1 MFFLLFIHYLA
12 RVKILIE
19 MEVKKNPKANLE
31 NHNKQFML
39 LGLALALAVIY
50 IGIEWK
56 TFDRTIADLGSVN
69 AAAEEDIEI
78 PIVERIQEV
87 KPPPPPPPAPEKIEI
102 VEDEAEVEETI
113 LESTE
118 TDESE
123 VVEVQEI
130 VEVVEDEEIIDD
142 VPFAIIEEVPVYP
155 GCKGTNAEKKACM
168 VDEITKH
175 VGRKYNTGLAGDLGL
190 PPGRKKVYVQ
200 FKIDK
205 TGNIVDVRARGPHA
219 RLEKEAIRVVEELP
233 KMTPGKQRGRA
244 VGVKYTLP
252 ITLVVE

>member
-1 MFFLLFIHYLA
+1 
-12 RVKILIE
+12 

-39 LGLALALAVIY
+39 LGLALALLVIY

-56 TFDRTIADLGSVN
+56 TFDRNIADLGLAN
-69 AAAEEDIEI
+69 LEDEEEIEI
-78 PIVERIQEV
+78 PITERIQEV

-102 VEDEAEVEETI
+102 VEDEEEIEETV

-123 VVEVQEI
+123 AVEV
-130 VEVVEDEEIIDD
+130 EEIEEVEEEEEMDD
-142 VPFAIIEEVPVYP
+142 VPFAIIEEVPIYP
-155 GCKGTNAEKKACM
+155 GCKGSNAEKKKCFSAN
-168 VDEITKH
+168 IQKH
-175 VGRKYNTGLAGDLGL
+175 VNKKYNTGLAGDLGL
-190 PPGRKKVYVQ
+190 APGKKRVFVM

-205 TGNIVDVRARGPHA
+205 KGKIVDVRARGPHA
-219 RLEKEAIRVVEELP
+219 RLEKEAIRVISLLP
-233 KMTPGKQRGRA
+233 TMTPGKQRGRS

-252 ITLVVE
+252 ITLIVE

>member
-1 MFFLLFIHYLA
+1 
-12 RVKILIE
+12 

-31 NHNKQFML
+31 KHNKQFML
-39 LGLALALAVIY
+39 LGLALALIVIY

-56 TFDRTIADLGSVN
+56 TFDRTIGDLGMAN
-69 AAAEEDIEI
+69 TELEDEIDI
-78 PIVERIQEV
+78 PITERIQEV

-102 VEDEAEVEETI
+102 VEDEEEIEETV

-123 VVEVQEI
+123 AVEVEEI
-130 VEVVEDEEIIDD
+130 EEIVEDEEVIDD
-142 VPFAIIEEVPVYP
+142 VPFAIIENVPVYP

-168 VDEITKH
+168 VEKIRKH
-175 VGRKYNTGLAGDLGL
+175 VNKKYNTGLAGDLGL
-190 PPGRKKVYVQ
+190 SPGKKRVYVQ

-205 TGNIVDVRARGPHA
+205 TGNIVNVRARGPHK
-219 RLEKEAIRVVEELP
+219 RLEKEAIRVVELLP
-233 KMTPGKQRGRA
+233 SMTPGKQRGRP

>member
-1 MFFLLFIHYLA
+1 
-12 RVKILIE
+12 

-31 NHNKQFML
+31 KHNKQFML
-39 LGLALALAVIY
+39 LGLALALIVIY

-56 TFDRTIADLGSVN
+56 TFDRTVGALGMAN
-69 AAAEEDIEI
+69 TELEDEIDI
-78 PIVERIQEV
+78 PITERIQEI

-102 VEDEAEVEETI
+102 VEDEEDIEETV

-123 VVEVQEI
+123 AVEVEEI
-130 VEVVEDEEIIDD
+130 EEIVEDEEVIDD
-142 VPFAIIEEVPVYP
+142 VPFAIIENVPVYP
-155 GCKGTNAEKKACM
+155 GCKGTNAEKKKCM
-168 VDEITKH
+168 VEKIRKH
-175 VGRKYNTGLAGDLGL
+175 VNRKYNTGLAGDLGL
-190 PPGRKKVYVQ
+190 SPGKKRVYVQ

-205 TGNIVDVRARGPHA
+205 TGKIVNVRARGPHK
-219 RLEKEAIRVVEELP
+219 RLEKEAIRVVELLP
-233 KMTPGKQRGRA
+233 SMTPGKQRGRP

>member
-1 MFFLLFIHYLA
+1 
-12 RVKILIE
+12 

-31 NHNKQFML
+31 KHNKQFML
-39 LGLALALAVIY
+39 LGLALALILIY

-56 TFDRTIADLGSVN
+56 TFERSIADLGM
-69 AAAEEDIEI
+69 ADIEAEEEIDI
-78 PIVERIQEV
+78 PITERIQEI

-102 VEDEAEVEETI
+102 VEDEADIEETV

-123 VVEVQEI
+123 AVEVEEI
-130 VEVVEDEEIIDD
+130 EEIVEDEEVIDD
-142 VPFAIIEEVPVYP
+142 VPFAIIENVPVYP
-155 GCKGTNAEKKACM
+155 GCKGSNEEKKKCM
-168 VDEITKH
+168 VDKITKH
-175 VGRKYNTGLAGDLGL
+175 VSRKYNTGLAGDLGL
-190 PPGRKKVYVQ
+190 SPGKKRVYVQ

-205 TGNIVDVRARGPHA
+205 TGKITNVRARGPHA
-219 RLEKEAIRVVEELP
+219 RLEKEAIRVVELLP
-233 KMTPGKQRGRA
+233 EMIPGKQRGRP